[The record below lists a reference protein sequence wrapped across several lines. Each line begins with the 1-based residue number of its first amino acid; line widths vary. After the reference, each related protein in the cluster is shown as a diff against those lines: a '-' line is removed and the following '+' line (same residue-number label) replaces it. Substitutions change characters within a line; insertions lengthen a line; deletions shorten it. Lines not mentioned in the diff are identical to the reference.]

1 MKLYGQKIDPGALPE
16 HIAIIM
22 DGNGR
27 WAKKRGLERIKGHEK
42 GYQVLREIIDF
53 NKNVGVKTI
62 SVFAFSTENW
72 KRPGGEVN
80 FLMELAKHMVRE
92 YTDTLLKN
100 NVRLTI
106 TGSEEHLDPGVLD
119 MLRDAVKRTAACNS
133 YTLNIAFNYGGKR
146 EIVDAA
152 RKMAEAHKTGGL
164 DLNNFGEDDFRKF
177 LYHPELPEVDLMI
190 RTSGELRISNFFLWQ
205 SAYAEFWFT
214 DKYWPDFTPKD
225 YCKAIREFQGR
236 KRRKGGI

>member
-1 MKLYGQKIDPGALPE
+1 MRFYGQAIDPGKLPG

-27 WAKKRGLERIKGHEK
+27 WAKKRGLERVRGHEK
-42 GYQVLREIIDF
+42 GFQVLKEIIDF
-53 NKNVGVKTI
+53 NKHVGVKTI

-72 KRPGGEVN
+72 KRPEGEVG
-80 FLMELAKHMVRE
+80 FLMQLAANLVRE
-92 YTDTLLKN
+92 YVDELLRN

-106 TGSEEHLDPGVLD
+106 TGSEEHLDPALIELLKEGVD
-119 MLRDAVKRTAACNS
+119 RTKDCTA
-133 YTLNIAFNYGGKR
+133 YTLNIAFNYGGKK

-152 RKMAEAHKTGGL
+152 RRIAEAHRGKEL
-164 DLNNFGEDDFRKF
+164 DLKNFGEKEFGKF
-177 LYHPELPEVDLMI
+177 LYHPELPDVDLLI
-190 RTSGELRISNFFLWQ
+190 RTSGELRISNFLLWQ

-214 DKYWPDFTPKD
+214 DKFWPDFTRKD
-225 YCKAIREFQGR
+225 FCRAIRDFQRR